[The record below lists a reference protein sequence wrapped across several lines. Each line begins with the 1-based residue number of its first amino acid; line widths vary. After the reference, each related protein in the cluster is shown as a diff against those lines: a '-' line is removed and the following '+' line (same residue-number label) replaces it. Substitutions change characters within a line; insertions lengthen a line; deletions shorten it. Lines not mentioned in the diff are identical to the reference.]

1 MSVDGKSKITLYI
14 RSHGTDIPGDTF
26 NIDSSVRIL
35 SEAGKFGC
43 YSFFV
48 PGDSNI
54 TLKISKFI
62 NNNKPDWG
70 ENSYLMLE
78 DIKTRFVRDNINKKD
93 TDEFLASED
102 MDEFLASKDKNDIDN
117 GIKSIT
123 TRQKRHTKKTIELN
137 QDWQIYTPILE
148 HLYDFT
154 DKTREMQGIFIV
166 DMINKPSSFI
176 FNVNTNLLK
185 KILFEQH
192 KIKIPDELKTTI
204 IDKSYLIRHFDFEED
219 ELQELIKN
227 FKTLGIN
234 NLEDLALYL
243 NDESLHGNLIDKDH
257 LDEITTRIYNFYS
270 KNTNVVMLS
279 EIIKYLKKAGFEII
293 NIIDKSCRTYERL
306 ITKDKIEKINREELL
321 ASELI
326 DKTQGGKKKR
336 KTKKKSHNKSIKKS
350 HNKSTKKSHNKS
362 IKKSKISK

>member
-14 RSHGTDIPGDTF
+14 RSHGADIPGDTF

-54 TLKISKFI
+54 TLKISEFI
-62 NNNKPDWG
+62 NNNKQDWG

-78 DIKTRFVRDNINKKD
+78 DIKTRFVRDNINKRDVDEFLASGD
-93 TDEFLASED
+93 TDEFLTSE
-102 MDEFLASKDKNDIDN
+102 DKNDIDN
-117 GIKSIT
+117 GIKSIII
-123 TRQKRHTKKTIELN
+123 RQKRHTKKTIELN
-137 QDWQIYTPILE
+137 EDWQIYTPILE

-154 DKTREMQGIFIV
+154 DKTQEMQGIFIV

-176 FNVNTNLLK
+176 FNVNNNLLK

-192 KIKIPDELKTTI
+192 KIKIPNELKTTI
-204 IDKSYLIRHFDFEED
+204 IDESYLRNHFDYEED

-243 NDESLHGNLIDKDH
+243 NDESLHSNLIDKDH
-257 LDEITTRIYNFYS
+257 LDEITTRIYKFYS
-270 KNTNVVMLS
+270 QNTNVVRLS

-293 NIIDKSCRTYERL
+293 NIIDKSCRLYERL
-306 ITKDKIEKINREELL
+306 ITKDKIEKINREELM
-321 ASELI
+321 ASESI
-326 DKTQGGKKKR
+326 DKTQGGKKNGKQKR
-336 KTKKKSHNKSIKKS
+336 NSIR
-350 HNKSTKKSHNKS
+350 NPIRNP
-362 IKKSKISK
+362 